1 MLNQI
6 KLFFEQH
13 LALLAP
19 DDNSEETLQL
29 ATAVLFLEM
38 MMMDDKIELKEQEA
52 ILSLIQMNFSLPPE
66 QATSLLELAEQQR
79 KQATDYFQFTSLINK
94 TYSLEQKIRLIES
107 LWKIAF
113 IDNVL
118 DVQEE
123 YLVRKIAE
131 LLHVPHSAFIMAKDR
146 VRAEKGD
153 LIETCF
159 DLIDTIPK
167 PLSVI
172 IDLHKT
178 H

>member
-13 LALLAP
+13 LALLALE
-19 DDNSEETLQL
+19 DNSEETLQL

-52 ILSLIQMNFSLPPE
+52 ILSLIQQNFSLTSE

-94 TYSLEQKIRLIES
+94 TYSLEQKIHLIEL

-146 VRAEKGD
+146 IGTDNK
-153 LIETCF
+153 I
-159 DLIDTIPK
+159 
-167 PLSVI
+167 
-172 IDLHKT
+172 
-178 H
+178 